1 MSMRMQSKRSPIEVQ
16 NAIDRRKLWLAYL
29 VFPLISLLPV
39 LIPLIILR
47 GAERLTSQLVMQR
60 ILETYLYILFRGV
73 LFPTVIRFLLLR
85 RGTRYG
91 VETYAFT
98 VLSIVISILACWLVY
113 EEPYFPLVFDF
124 FSAYNILTYR
134 SSGKNAI
141 STGRLLALTG
151 LTIALLAGWCVVLDD
166 EDETLNRKVVQA
178 VASIGA
184 LCYTFSSYRNVK
196 GATRGAT
203 RGAAPSPSPSPS
215 PSGPAAAPIRGQAL
229 LPPWETG
236 AAEPQVQ
243 AQPQAQVQPQP
254 TNVFSASSGL
264 ETLQD
269 LTDEEAFSCLGIA
282 RSATMDEVQRAYE
295 RRKELLNP
303 ASFVMGSVEYQD
315 AVRTLQLLDRA
326 YHKASMACMA
336 RRA

>member
-39 LIPLIILR
+39 LIPLVMP
-47 GAERLTSQLVMQR
+47 GMKEQLTSQLVLQL
-60 ILETYLYILFRGV
+60 ILDMCLYVLFRGV

>member
-1 MSMRMQSKRSPIEVQ
+1 MRMQSKRSPIEVQ

-39 LIPLIILR
+39 LIPLVMP
-47 GAERLTSQLVMQR
+47 GMKEQLTSQLVLQL
-60 ILETYLYILFRGV
+60 ILDMCLYVLFRGV

-215 PSGPAAAPIRGQAL
+215 GPAAAPIRGQAL

>member
-1 MSMRMQSKRSPIEVQ
+1 MRMQSKRSPIEVQ

-39 LIPLIILR
+39 LIPLVMP
-47 GAERLTSQLVMQR
+47 GMKEQLTSQLVLQL
-60 ILETYLYILFRGV
+60 ILDMCLYVLFRGV